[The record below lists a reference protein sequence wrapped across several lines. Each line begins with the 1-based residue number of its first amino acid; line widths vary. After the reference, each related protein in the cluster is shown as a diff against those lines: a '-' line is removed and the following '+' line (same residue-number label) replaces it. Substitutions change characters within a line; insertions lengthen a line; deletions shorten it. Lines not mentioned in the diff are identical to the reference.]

1 MIEYLQKFMLGSLML
16 YSIYYLFLRNEKT
29 FRFNRF
35 YLLLIIPM
43 SLTIPLITVQTSYV
57 EVPIA
62 TPQTYIETPQ
72 EEVLFSIPM
81 ESYTTEEEPVIS
93 KVDWNQIL
101 LYSYFSICIL
111 LLLRFTLNLYR
122 LNNFKKQGHLIQKQ
136 NYQLC
141 LQDDLKSSFTFLN
154 TIYTNKPKYLANL
167 LPSTIL
173 EHEKAHVLQKH
184 SYDIIL
190 MELLNTALWFNP
202 VIYLIKH
209 SIKLNHEFLADE
221 AVYQSSTSLPDYQ
234 KTLINYTKLNSNN
247 EPLLASRLTFGET
260 KKRLKMM
267 VKTTHKSTALMKQSI
282 GLIAIAATILVLG
295 NHKIIAQQQSE
306 EQLYEEYKA
315 RTEYRLFNGKDS
327 ILYIYRGPFPKNDE
341 LVRIQNKD
349 QTITEKEFGRL
360 NHKERMRFPDHTA
373 KTQFFDKDKNSWR
386 NIGGI
391 ERVITLNKSS
401 ENVGSNNRRKSDSK
415 DSMHIGKKV
424 IPLVSLSPDTKV
436 RYKNE
441 NGKVIESEFGKLS
454 REQKVLF
461 ASPEGKGEVW
471 TNSFFDSTIK
481 WRSYMELLN
490 WARRTNKNKI
500 PSFFG
505 GENGTQSP
513 QDTLPKKSNLFA
525 PSPNRMVRFI
535 STEGDTIKKLYKNLS
550 DSELE
555 RFKQNEAEPAYFA
568 PPPPKGIIPDNFVET
583 FSDPNIYGVWVDG
596 ERVPNSNL
604 KNYNKDDFHH
614 FTKSRL
620 LPNAKN
626 YGKHQFQIN
635 FVTNNKHLNKGVW
648 IRILNIAK
656 SEKSTDNLT
665 DYDPQSQMPFI
676 GFDTTKV
683 EHFRV
688 PTPRTHVKFID
699 INKRLVVQEWKNLT
713 DAQKMQWFTKDQEGM
728 IFSPPSAKTKI
739 DYIVLNE
746 IIEDKESEIILNGQN
761 VEASSLNGIYP
772 FEIHDFSKA
781 EDKDGKTTY
790 NLTTNEV
797 FLTEEYLETHWIS
810 NVIYKKSNK

>member
-267 VKTTHKSTALMKQSI
+267 VKTTHQPTLWVKQTI
-282 GLIAIAATILVLG
+282 GIA
-295 NHKIIAQQQSE
+295 
-306 EQLYEEYKA
+306 
-315 RTEYRLFNGKDS
+315 S
-327 ILYIYRGPFPKNDE
+327 ILLAIFLLGKHETIAKEISEGPEALTNFVHED
-341 LVRIQNKD
+341 
-349 QTITEKEFGRL
+349 
-360 NHKERMRFPDHTA
+360 
-373 KTQFFDKDKNSWR
+373 S
-386 NIGGI
+386 
-391 ERVITLNKSS
+391 TL
-401 ENVGSNNRRKSDSK
+401 
-415 DSMHIGKKV
+415 IGKKV

-490 WARRTNKNKI
+490 WAKRAKQNKI
-500 PSFFG
+500 PNFFG
-505 GENGTQSP
+505 GENGIQSP
-513 QDTLPKKSNLFA
+513 QDTLPNKSNFFA

-604 KNYNKDDFHH
+604 KNYDKDDFHH
-614 FTKSRL
+614 FTKSKL

-635 FVTNNKHLNKGVW
+635 FVSNNKHLNKGVW

-656 SEKSTDNLT
+656 SEKPTDNLT
-665 DYDPQSQMPFI
+665 DHDPQSQMPFI

-699 INKRLVVQEWKNLT
+699 TNKRLVVQEWKSLT
-713 DAQKMQWFTKDQEGM
+713 DSQKLQWFTKDQEGM

-739 DYIVLNE
+739 DFTVLNE
-746 IIEDKESEIILNGQN
+746 IIEDNESEIILNGQK
-761 VEASSLNGIYP
+761 VDASSLNDIYP

-797 FLTEEYLETHWIS
+797 FLAEEYLETHWVS
-810 NVIYKKSNK
+810 NVIYKKSDK